1 MIDDGKIA
9 ALLASPDRAPDEAFV
24 ARIERAVRAE
34 SRVAAARRTAWRRF
48 AVECAA
54 SAAILAVFDLLWR
67 LRPDELA
74 LAQLPFAPAAAAAV
88 LVLGLWFAVEMRPA
102 ATGR

>member
-1 MIDDGKIA
+1 MTEDERIA
-9 ALLASPDRAPDEAFV
+9 ALFASPELAPDEGFV

-34 SRVAAARRTAWRRF
+34 QRIAAARRAAWRRF

-54 SAAILAVFDLLWR
+54 SAAIVTAFDLVWR
-67 LRPDELA
+67 LGPAELP
-74 LAQLPFAPAAAAAV
+74 LAQLPVAPAALAAS
-88 LVLGLWFAVEMRPA
+88 LVLALWFAVELRPS